1 MFTQLKGHCNPYKK
15 YVSSKQNQN
24 FNFSNHTA
32 YVLELYLTTSKDE
45 ENTTTETSQVAVIVL
60 HTVAYLQHTLELKF
74 NVTKHM
80 SWSTIF
86 QICVHLI

>member
-15 YVSSKQNQN
+15 KIHEFKAKSN

-45 ENTTTETSQVAVIVL
+45 EYTKTETSQVAVIVL
-60 HTVAYLQHTLELKF
+60 HTVAYLQAYRR
-74 NVTKHM
+74 
-80 SWSTIF
+80 I
-86 QICVHLI
+86 